1 MSLVDSTTGEIVDE
15 VIPPMDAA
23 EARRHVEKMRG
34 SLAITAEQVLEAWQR
49 QAFKP
54 LGYKNWE
61 AFLDGEFPDFGLNAV
76 ARNALMVGLRNTGMS
91 LRQIARTTGASRNT
105 VAAQV
110 AQIEPPETVVGGDGK
125 SYPASQPERTSDD
138 GGVPVSESSDHP
150 PTAATDSGDGSSR
163 PAPSSDHLE
172 DPAGESSTGEGEDR
186 AVTPSPDQRSKDL
199 AEVGRRIKQ
208 VSEFF
213 SIWSPEELHAL
224 NDPKTTESV
233 RLAFEVISPWWAEY
247 KQTQPRGLHVVNGV
261 QR

>member
-76 ARNALMVGLRNTGMS
+76 ARNTLMVGLRNTGMS

-125 SYPASQPERTSDD
+125 SYPASQPDRTSDD
-138 GGVPVSESSDHP
+138 GGDLGSESVE
-150 PTAATDSGDGSSR
+150 AATPADSC
-163 PAPSSDHLE
+163 PAPSSDTLE
-172 DPAGESSTGEGEDR
+172 EPAGDSLTGEGEDR
-186 AVTPSPDQRSKDL
+186 AVPPSPDQRSKDL
-199 AEVGRRIKQ
+199 AEVGRRLKQ

-213 SIWSPEELHAL
+213 QIWSPDELHAL
-224 NDPKTTESV
+224 NDLHTTESV
-233 RLAFEVISPWWAEY
+233 RLVFEVISPWWQEY
-247 KQTQPRGLHVVNGV
+247 KQTQPRGLRVVNGE
-261 QR
+261 QP

>member
-76 ARNALMVGLRNTGMS
+76 ARNTLMVGLRNTGMS

-125 SYPASQPERTSDD
+125 SYPASQPDRTSDD
-138 GGVPVSESSDHP
+138 GGDLGSESVEADLP
-150 PTAATDSGDGSSR
+150 ADSI
-163 PAPSSDHLE
+163 PAPSSGHLE
-172 DPAGESSTGEGEDR
+172 DPAGESSTGEDEGTAND
-186 AVTPSPDQRSKDL
+186 PFSPQDDSPEQILSRRRVL
-199 AEVGRRIKQ
+199 AANELKKAGG
-208 VSEFF
+208 FF
-213 SIWSPEELHAL
+213 SMLSPEQIHEL
-224 NDPKTTESV
+224 NDPDITEGL
-233 RLAFEVISPWWAEY
+233 RLHIE
-247 KQTQPRGLHVVNGV
+247 VVNRWCEKYKATKPQGLRV
-261 QR
+261 INGGQQ